1 MQELISIFSEG
12 SLAQGFLSTVI
23 AICFMLTVY
32 GLEYIGKTVMFR
44 PTIRGLLADFAYPI
58 GTIFWTGFSHIP
70 GPIRETQLPRLP
82 ITRAFYPTVER
93 SWLVDFWTLEV
104 KWVFVSLPMG
114 VLLTL
119 LFYYDH
125 VCRVACCFEN
135 CGQVLLLT

>member
-1 MQELISIFSEG
+1 
-12 SLAQGFLSTVI
+12 
-23 AICFMLTVY
+23 MLTVY

-70 GPIRETQLPRLP
+70 GPIRDTGLPRLP
-82 ITRAFYPTVER
+82 ITKSFYPTVDR

-104 KWVFVSLPMG
+104 KWVFISLPMG
-114 VLLTL
+114 ILLTL

-125 VCRVACCFEN
+125 VCHI
-135 CGQVLLLT
+135 VLKHVYKSSD